1 MQACTPRLS
10 VHGKL
15 TDVSSRTIQGQIT
28 LLSMMTSRTL
38 ISGDPFVVNQLK
50 THFQRLRP
58 SDILN
63 TYAFP
68 SGHTTAAVF
77 IMGRHPSPAH
87 SMHFQLAVKTVYSA
101 FTHNTHVSIWIWA
114 THHVVSL
121 HRAPHS
127 LA

>member
-1 MQACTPRLS
+1 
-10 VHGKL
+10 
-15 TDVSSRTIQGQIT
+15 
-28 LLSMMTSRTL
+28 MTSHTV

-63 TYAFP
+63 TYSFP

-87 SMHFQLAVKTVYSA
+87 SMHFCLAVKTMYGP
-101 FTHNTHVSIWIWA
+101 FTHNVHVKIWTWA
-114 THHVVSL
+114 RNHIVVSL